1 MESPCSGVVHT
12 MRFPWQTRS
21 RSDTAERAELRS
33 RLTPEQFRV
42 TQKSGTER
50 PYSGT
55 YHDEKAD
62 GLYRCVVC
70 DAELFASDAKYDS
83 RTGWPSFTAAVHDDS
98 VSRHS
103 DRKLGIRRT
112 EARCARCD
120 AHLGHI
126 FADGPG
132 PGGERFC
139 MNSAS
144 LRLDRAAGDEPTGRD
159 AKEST

>member
-1 MESPCSGVVHT
+1 

-21 RSDTAERAELRS
+21 RTAPTVRAELRK
-33 RLTPEQFRV
+33 RLTPEQYRV

-50 PYSGT
+50 PFSGA

-70 DAELFASDAKYDS
+70 DAELFESDSKYDS
-83 RTGWPSFTAAVHDDS
+83 GTGWPSFTAAVNDES
-98 VSRHS
+98 VSRHT
-103 DRKLGIRRT
+103 DRKLGLRRT
-112 EARCARCD
+112 EARCAACD

-126 FADGPG
+126 FPDGPG
-132 PGGERFC
+132 TGGERFC

-144 LRLDRAAGDEPTGRD
+144 LQLDRTAGRQQ
-159 AKEST
+159 A